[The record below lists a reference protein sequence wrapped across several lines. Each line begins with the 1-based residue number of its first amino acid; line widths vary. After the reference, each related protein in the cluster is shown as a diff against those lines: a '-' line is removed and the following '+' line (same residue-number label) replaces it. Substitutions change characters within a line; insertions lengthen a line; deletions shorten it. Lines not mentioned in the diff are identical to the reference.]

1 MLNNNPMLRVN
12 LQLFAEGVAEGTGET
27 GAVAASQTGENPAQ
41 GTQPSS
47 EAELTITEEQFKQL
61 MNGQF
66 KGVVNKH
73 TEGIVKNRLKGTKAQ
88 LARYEALNPSLELL
102 AQRYGTTTDNPEFA
116 NILNKAIEDD
126 DAFFAEEAEKR
137 GVSVDTMRQISKMER
152 DNAAMQRMIAEQES
166 QRRADEILKGWID
179 DAEKLKEVYPSFD
192 LQQEL
197 DNPNF
202 VELMK
207 LPIFNLQ
214 SAYEFIHKDELDAA
228 KSQVVAQQMEQKIAN
243 KVASNQR
250 LPVENGVAA
259 TSAATAQ
266 RDVRSLTRADRERIN
281 LEIAAGK
288 KYTFG

>member
-1 MLNNNPMLRVN
+1 MLKNNPMLRMN
-12 LQLFAEGVAEGTGET
+12 LQLFAEGGAEGTGET
-27 GAVAASQTGENPAQ
+27 GEVAASQTGENPAQ
-41 GTQPSS
+41 GTEPSS
-47 EAELTITEEQFKQL
+47 EAQAITEEQFKEL

-66 KGVVNKH
+66 KSVVNKH

-88 LARYEALNPSLELL
+88 LARYEALNPTLELL
-102 AQRYGTTTDNPEFA
+102 AQRYGTTTDNPDFA
-116 NILNKAIEDD
+116 AILNKATEED

-152 DNAAMQRMIAEQES
+152 DNAAMQRMIAEQEN
-166 QRRADEILKGWID
+166 QRKADELLNGWIQ

-192 LQQEL
+192 LQSEL
-197 DNPNF
+197 ENPDF
-202 VELMK
+202 VELMR
-207 LPIFNLQ
+207 LPIMDLQ
-214 SAYEFIHKDELDAA
+214 SAYEFIHKNELQAA
-228 KSQVVAQQMEQKIAN
+228 KSEVIAQQMEQKIAN

-288 KYTFG
+288 KISFG

>member
-1 MLNNNPMLRVN
+1 MN
-12 LQLFAEGVAEGTGET
+12 LQLFSDGGDGAGAT
-27 GAVAASQTGENPAQ
+27 GADAAPQIGENPAQ
-41 GTQPSS
+41 GTEPTS
-47 EAELTITEEQFKQL
+47 EALAITEEQFKEL

-73 TEGIVKNRLKGTKAQ
+73 TEGIVKSRLKGTKAQ
-88 LARYEALNPSLELL
+88 LARYEALNPTLELL
-102 AQRYGTTTDNPEFA
+102 AQRYGTTTDNPDFA
-116 NILNKAIEDD
+116 AILNKATEED

-152 DNAAMQRMIAEQES
+152 DNAAMQRMIAEQEN
-166 QRRADEILKGWID
+166 QRKADELLNGWIQ

-192 LQQEL
+192 LQSEL
-197 DNPNF
+197 ENPDF
-202 VELMK
+202 VELMR
-207 LPIFNLQ
+207 LPIMDLQ
-214 SAYEFIHKDELDAA
+214 SAYEFIHKNELQAA
-228 KSQVVAQQMEQKIAN
+228 KSEVIAQQMEQKIAN

-288 KYTFG
+288 KISFG